1 VGKRKLLDQRTAR
14 RLLEQHGWRMTR
26 GGKHVVKMEKD
37 GHRPITLP
45 HHRGGTYGKELTA
58 AILRQADLH

>member
-1 VGKRKLLDQRTAR
+1 
-14 RLLEQHGWRMTR
+14 MIR

-45 HHRGGTYGKELTA
+45 RHRGSTYGKELTA